1 MPHTISMIFT
11 TYAGTIK
18 NVVFDL
24 RPAAHED
31 EKALHEHHSKEAVAA
46 GVAADRQA
54 ATTQT
59 GIRRR
64 IRRRPY

>member
-1 MPHTISMIFT
+1 MPHMISMISMIFT
-11 TYAGTIK
+11 TFTGTIK

-46 GVAADRQA
+46 GVA
-54 ATTQT
+54 
-59 GIRRR
+59 G
-64 IRRRPY
+64 